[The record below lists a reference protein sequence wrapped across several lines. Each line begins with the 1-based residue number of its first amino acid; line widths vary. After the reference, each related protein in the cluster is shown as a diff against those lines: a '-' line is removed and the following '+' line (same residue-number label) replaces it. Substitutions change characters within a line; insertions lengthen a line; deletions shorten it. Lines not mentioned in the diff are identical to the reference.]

1 MVAKGGILILVLF
14 VLLLFVVAVSPSII
28 EELGDGQMK
37 GMTVVIR
44 MTGHFE
50 NLPPIGFIGF
60 GKFHAKELQE

>member
-1 MVAKGGILILVLF
+1 M
-14 VLLLFVVAVSPSII
+14 LLLFVVASLAVSSPSII

-37 GMTVVIR
+37 GMAVVIR